1 MIELCQYEKKY
12 LAICKHYQA
21 IFDTPKVQETEEEWK
36 EVCCVHVYAVKK
48 IIISNKLC

>member
-36 EVCCVHVYAVKK
+36 EVCCVHVCTCICSQKNY
-48 IIISNKLC
+48 NF